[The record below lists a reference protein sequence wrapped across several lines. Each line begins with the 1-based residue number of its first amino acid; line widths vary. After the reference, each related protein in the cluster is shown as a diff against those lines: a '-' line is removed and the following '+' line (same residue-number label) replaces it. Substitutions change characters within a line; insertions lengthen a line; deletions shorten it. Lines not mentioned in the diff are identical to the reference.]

1 MLRGFSPRLESVQR
15 QFRGKIGSLPKGWS
29 DTGVSG
35 EVTNYHE
42 PAAWQRWNSIPKLA
56 LICILQQPDAFYI
69 AHVPLQA
76 QRDPHIQLPRSVL
89 GVATRILGICLS
101 LLADLDATV
110 KAVQTDPQAFK
121 ASPLPLVSEVA
132 DWL

>member
-1 MLRGFSPRLESVQR
+1 MIVYRRAGLTQVFLG
-15 QFRGKIGSLPKGWS
+15 GA
-29 DTGVSG
+29 
-35 EVTNYHE
+35 NYHE
-42 PAAWQRWNSIPKLA
+42 PAAWQGWNSSPKLA
-56 LICILQQPDAFYI
+56 LICVLQQPDAFYI

-110 KAVQTDPQAFK
+110 KAVLTDPQAFK